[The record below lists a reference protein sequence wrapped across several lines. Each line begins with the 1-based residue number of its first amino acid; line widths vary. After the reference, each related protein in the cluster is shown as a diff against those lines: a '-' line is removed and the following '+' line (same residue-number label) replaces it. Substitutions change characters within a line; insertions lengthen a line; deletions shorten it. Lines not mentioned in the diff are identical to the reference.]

1 MFNRYLSGGYKK
13 LSSTNVESATSIRE
27 LPWLLIR
34 QLRPKQWTKNLL
46 IFAAPLFS
54 FETINTGSLLDTL
67 IGFFLLSFV
76 SGCVYIVNDYADR
89 EADRNHPVKKYRPMA
104 SGALPPKLAI
114 VFGALLLI
122 FSLAVSYLLNPLF
135 TVLLLFYF
143 AMNVAYSFR
152 LKHIVI
158 IDIMIIAAG
167 FVLRAIA
174 GGLVIHVPFTPWFL
188 LCTMLLSLFLAIGKR
203 RHELYLLKND
213 RGSHRK
219 VLEYYSFDLLDQMSS
234 IVTTATIISYSLFTF
249 TSGRTVHLMWT
260 VPIVI
265 YGMFRYLYL
274 IHIEKKGGAPDRV
287 LFEDSHIL
295 FTVILYVI
303 SVVGILIYFE

>member
-1 MFNRYLSGGYKK
+1 M
-13 LSSTNVESATSIRE
+13 SSTNVDSAASSIWQ
-27 LPWLLIR
+27 LPLLLIK

-54 FETINTGSLLDTL
+54 FETINFSSFLDTL

-76 SGCVYIVNDYADR
+76 SGCVYIANDYADR

-122 FSLAVSYLLNPLF
+122 VSLAVAYLVNPLF
-135 TVLLLFYF
+135 TVLLLLYF

-152 LKHIVI
+152 LKHVVI

-203 RHELYLLKND
+203 RHELHLLKND
-213 RGSHRK
+213 KGSHRK
-219 VLEYYSFDLLDQMSS
+219 VLEQYSFDLLDQMSS

-274 IHIEKKGGAPDRV
+274 IHIEKKGGAPDRI
-287 LFEDSHIL
+287 LFEDYHIM
-295 FTVILYVI
+295 FTVISYVI

>member
-1 MFNRYLSGGYKK
+1 M
-13 LSSTNVESATSIRE
+13 SSTNTESAAAPLRQ
-27 LPWLLIR
+27 LPMLLFR

-54 FETINTGSLLDTL
+54 FEVVNPGVLFDTL

-89 EADRNHPVKKYRPMA
+89 EADRNHPVKKHRPMA

-114 VFGALLLI
+114 AFGALLLI
-122 FSLAVSYLLNPLF
+122 ASLAVSYFLNPLF
-135 TVLLLFYF
+135 TVLLVLYF

-152 LKHIVI
+152 LKHVVI

-203 RHELYLLKND
+203 RHELHLLQHDK
-213 RGSHRK
+213 GSHRK
-219 VLEYYSFDLLDQMSS
+219 VLDQYSFDLLDQMSS

-260 VPIVI
+260 IPLVI

-287 LFEDSHIL
+287 LLEDTHIL
-295 FTVILYVI
+295 VTVILYVI
-303 SVVGILIYFE
+303 SVIGILVYFE